1 MLSQSLPAAAAD
13 ACGAEIARRARL
25 SHHVIELGDGHKV
38 GVSVGGRG
46 VPLVFLHGLGLNHRA
61 YHAMLGGLANLG
73 FLVVAIDAA
82 GHGATHDFRSGKP
95 QIGDFVAL
103 TLRSLD
109 VLGIHKAVFTGH
121 SMGGR
126 LVIEVAASAPERVL
140 AAVLLDAAAGASW
153 EKTLAAAARPAPQA
167 VAAMLAMLCSTR
179 HEMDGL
185 TFARASRYARGLTD
199 AVIGNLRRPL
209 GPVRAALAMMQSP
222 DSTEQLRMMRERGIP
237 TLVLHGENDYM
248 VPFASGRDIA
258 EATGG
263 SLYRLRGACHG
274 WLIANPRHAAEALRH
289 LITER
294 LGDALRFAAQALGIP
309 DSSESTT
316 WERAL
321 VPPHALI
328 HRLNGERR
336 VEIGAQRRRHVRVPA
351 GELQRAI

>member
-1 MLSQSLPAAAAD
+1 MLSQSFPAA
-13 ACGAEIARRARL
+13 EIERRTRL
-25 SHHVIELGDGHKV
+25 SHHVIELGDGHEV

-46 VPLVFLHGLGLNHRA
+46 VPLVFLHGLGLNRRA
-61 YHAMLGGLANLG
+61 YQAMLGGLANLG

-82 GHGATHDFRSGKP
+82 GHGDTHDFRSGRA

-109 VLGIHKAVFTGH
+109 VLGIEKAVFAGH

-167 VAAMLAMLCSTR
+167 VAAMLSMLCSTR

-185 TFARASRYARGLTD
+185 NIASASRYARGLTD

-222 DSTEQLRMMRERGIP
+222 DSTAQLRMMRERGIP
-237 TLVLHGENDYM
+237 TLVLHGDNDFM
-248 VPFASGRDIA
+248 VPFASARDIA
-258 EATGG
+258 EAAGG
-263 SLYRLRGACHG
+263 SLHRLRGACHG
-274 WLIANPRHAAEALRH
+274 WLIVNPRHGAEALGH
-289 LITER
+289 LITEK
-294 LGDALRFAAQALGIP
+294 LGDALGRAAEALGIP
-309 DSSESTT
+309 DWRESGT

-321 VPPHALI
+321 VPPQALI
-328 HRLNGERR
+328 RRLNGEQR
-336 VEIGAQRRRHVRVPA
+336 VEIGAHQSRYVRAPA
-351 GELQRAI
+351 GDLQRAI